1 MTAILPLN
9 IDFVTWAQQ
18 LRDSYP
24 DEPIPIIN
32 YENQWQ
38 DFYNLLLYNRCF
50 QQYQLP
56 NVDGFDNWRD
66 WAAQFLLAI
75 GA

>member
-9 IDFVTWAQQ
+9 IDFVTWASG

-24 DEPIPIIN
+24 DEPIPIMSS
-32 YENQWQ
+32 EKQWKEFP
-38 DFYNLLLYNRCF
+38 DMLLYNRCF
-50 QQYQLP
+50 NQYQIP
-56 NVDGFDNWRD
+56 DVVGFTDWRD
-66 WAAQFLLAI
+66 WAAQFLLNI